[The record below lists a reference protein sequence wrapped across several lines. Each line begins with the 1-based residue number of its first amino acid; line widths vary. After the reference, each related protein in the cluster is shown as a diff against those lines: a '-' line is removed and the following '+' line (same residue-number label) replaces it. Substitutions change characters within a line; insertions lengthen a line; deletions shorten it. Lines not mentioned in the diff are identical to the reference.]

1 MVVPIRMVLSME
13 TGAEDWEG
21 SCCDLCTHACR
32 TVICHYRSIPIS
44 LSTAHSQNPTPTLP
58 ILLDSRPTYLSSF
71 SWVSLLSICVI
82 WLLLTF
88 TFTNRQQLYR
98 NVGISIRL
106 FIVPS
111 NYYKLGNN
119 YCPHS

>member
-1 MVVPIRMVLSME
+1 MLVPIRMVLSME

-21 SCCDLCTHACR
+21 SSCDLCTHACR
-32 TVICHYRSIPIS
+32 TVICHYRSMPIS
-44 LSTAHSQNPTPTLP
+44 FCTAHPQNPTPTLF
-58 ILLDSRPTYLSSF
+58 ILLDSRPTYFSSF
-71 SWVSLLSICVI
+71 SWVSLLSIRVI
-82 WLLLTF
+82 RLLLTL
-88 TFTNRQQLYR
+88 TFTSWEQLYR